1 MIRLTKQTDYAIVLM
16 SQIADGDDVRH
27 TAAELAEQTLLPQ
40 PMVSK
45 ILKLLAKGGLL
56 ESHRGAKGGYTL
68 SKAPGDV
75 TVAAIIS
82 ALEGPIAIT
91 ECTMDT
97 PHECSYE
104 ASCRLRGNWH
114 RINDAVRRALEAITL
129 DDMSLSEP
137 HSDTQAVAQT
147 RLVTLG

>member
-16 SQIADGDDVRH
+16 SQIADSDAERH
-27 TAAELAEQTLLPQ
+27 TASELAEQTLLPQ

-45 ILKLLAKGGLL
+45 ILKLLAKGELL

-68 SKAPGDV
+68 VKAPGEV
-75 TVAAIIS
+75 SVAAIIA

-91 ECTMDT
+91 ECTTET

-114 RINDAVRRALEAITL
+114 RINDAVRKALEAITL
-129 DDMSLSEP
+129 EDMSLTDPQVPAS
-137 HSDTQAVAQT
+137 T